1 MPGVTSNW
9 NLKRKQHHVSQST
22 HRLRH
27 VAALLVVAITATGI
41 LEASDHPSIV
51 VILADD
57 MGFGDPGCNNP
68 DLKIETPNINRIA
81 SEGLRFTDAHSP
93 ASWCTPTRYG
103 LLTGRYPFGHHS
115 IGIRSRSSK
124 RVA

>member
-1 MPGVTSNW
+1 MC
-9 NLKRKQHHVSQST
+9 LQST

-57 MGFGDPGCNNP
+57 KSYDSSEMVTEAMKTTEI
-68 DLKIETPNINRIA
+68 LEMNRICKSIA
-81 SEGLRFTDAHSP
+81 NAADSVEFKAINYTLLQRGWP
-93 ASWCTPTRYG
+93 NCGVTR
-103 LLTGRYPFGHHS
+103 GRG
-115 IGIRSRSSK
+115 G
-124 RVA
+124 